1 MKWSFFFF
9 IWNTKY
15 NLSKLYIRLDNL
27 VMWNKKDPKIITK
40 EKNLSFT
47 ELQKEWKIIHH
58 MLQCWPGLIGLWEL
72 KVKRILGVYASNNS
86 KLSFFKK
93 RNTHNS
99 KLSVEY
105 SSGISISNSIIQN
118 LKIHWFIFCMCLFK
132 IYIINYELLSLFG
145 PQF

>member
-1 MKWSFFFF
+1 MEFFFC
-9 IWNTKY
+9 WNTNY
-15 NLSKLYIRLDNL
+15 NLSKLHIRLDNL

-86 KLSFFKK
+86 KLFFFVFFEI
-93 RNTHNS
+93 
-99 KLSVEY
+99 L
-105 SSGISISNSIIQN
+105 IIVN
-118 LKIHWFIFCMCLFK
+118 C
-132 IYIINYELLSLFG
+132 LLSIPLGFQYQI
-145 PQF
+145 PLYKIWKFIDLYFVCVFLKSI